1 MYLGLNL
8 KYSETWA
15 VIMSLYRVAEMETRG
30 GRSHR
35 VVYTQNSHN
44 YSPPKLL
51 LKLLEG
57 YCLVRRILLMDFIL
71 SPLLR

>member
-35 VVYTQNSHN
+35 VCVNTKLTQ
-44 YSPPKLL
+44 LL
-51 LKLLEG
+51 TSKTAPEAVG
-57 YCLVRRILLMDFIL
+57 RIL
-71 SPLLR
+71 SC

>member
-35 VVYTQNSHN
+35 VVYTQNSQ
-44 YSPPKLL
+44 LL
-51 LKLLEG
+51 TSKTAPEAAG
-57 YCLVRRILLMDFIL
+57 RIL
-71 SPLLR
+71 SC